1 MRGGGFDG
9 WETVIAEGRLGGS
22 KGSDLYPSAC
32 AGAGGHEKG
41 GLVVGGW
48 DGDALGLVG
57 LTASC
62 CLLRSG

>member
-9 WETVIAEGRLGGS
+9 WETVISEGLLSGS
-22 KGSDLYPSAC
+22 KGSDLYPSTC

-41 GLVVGGW
+41 DLVVGGW

-62 CLLRSG
+62 RLLRSG

>member
-9 WETVIAEGRLGGS
+9 WETVIAGGLLGGS
-22 KGSDLYPSAC
+22 KGSNLYPSAC
-32 AGAGGHEKG
+32 AGACGHEKG

-48 DGDALGLVG
+48 DGDALRLVG

-62 CLLRSG
+62 RLLRSG